1 MRTATAV
8 RTGVL
13 GFLCALLTVTAHT
26 SAGGQVPGPL
36 ALIGIVAACTGLGL
50 LVSRRRWAV
59 GTLVVLFG
67 GCQLSAHL
75 AMETLTPIAPPSHGH
90 DMTSSMAPGEHTG
103 AHSLS
108 MALVHV
114 VVAIVSA
121 VLLCRAE
128 HAVGLF
134 MAIAEWFSKALTWL
148 RSWRTSFVVPPGR
161 QPRVVAAF
169 RDAARPVMDLA
180 YGVSRRGPPVAPAPD
195 PIR

>member
-1 MRTATAV
+1 MGTATAV

-13 GFLCALLTVTAHT
+13 GFVCALLTVTAHT
-26 SAGGQVPGPL
+26 GAGGRMPGPL
-36 ALIGIVAACTGLGL
+36 ALIGIVAACSGLGL

-67 GCQLSAHL
+67 GCQLSAHV
-75 AMETLTPIAPPSHGH
+75 AMETLSPVAPPSPAH
-90 DMTSSMAPGEHTG
+90 DMTSSMAPIEHTG

-128 HAVGLF
+128 RVVGLLL
-134 MAIAEWFSKALTWL
+134 AIAEWFSNALTWL
-148 RSWRTSFVVPPGR
+148 TPWRTSFVAPPR
-161 QPRVVAAF
+161 RRPRVVAVL
-169 RDAARPVMDLA
+169 RDAARPVLGLA